1 MERLE
6 TRKINGHTYYYYS
19 KWSWVDGKCRRVW
32 QKYLGKLEDW
42 APSIG
47 TAPRALY
54 AEVFGFGLP
63 AALWLELQRQ
73 QIVQAVDE
81 LCPKR
86 AQGLS
91 IGEYL
96 AIAAVNRAADPV
108 SKNAMWDW
116 FNSSALRRLLPAAD
130 RAALSSQRFR
140 DHMDS
145 IEQTRIPDIW
155 KRLLGDCLRR
165 EAIEPQQVC
174 HDGTNFY
181 TFSGTFNSHCEIARR
196 GKNKQGRSNL
206 RQVSYAVFCSKEEQI
221 PLYFDV
227 YPGNRNDVPEFASM
241 VERFSDFL
249 GTLRHS
255 DSPSGKPNVTLVFD
269 KGNNSATNI
278 ALLDRQGLDFVG
290 SVKPDEHKEV
300 AAISNKDNRFTA
312 CRGDELTQVKAFREE
327 KHVYGR
333 SRTMVVCFNQR
344 LFTQQ
349 WLTLN
354 NDITKALEKLEELRR
369 RLDDRAKGLIKGGKA
384 PSVAA
389 LEKKVAAILSRQF
402 LKSIVTVVINPTGP
416 TLSFEVDTRRVEEV
430 ADTYLGK
437 NLLITT
443 RSEWS
448 NEEIIQAYHG
458 QYVVEHLFRQMKD
471 RSHGSWWPLHHWT
484 TQKIWV
490 HGLYCT
496 IAALLHALLRRR
508 TRQAG
513 LQVCHKRLIE
523 ELQGIQEVVNV
534 FKRPGRGKTNQSQ
547 TVLTKCSEVQQRLVE
562 ILNLKEALTDCAPVQ
577 GKESNRVSPW

>member
-6 TRKINGHTYYYYS
+6 TKKINGHTYYYYS
-19 KWSWVDGKCRRVW
+19 KWAWVDGKCRRVW

-47 TAPRALY
+47 TAPKTLY

-73 QIVQAVDE
+73 QIVQAINE

-91 IGEYL
+91 TGEYL
-96 AIAAVNRAADPV
+96 AIAAVNRACEPV

-116 FNSSALRRLLPAAD
+116 FNGSVLRRLLPSAD
-130 RAALSSQRFR
+130 RAALSSQRFW
-140 DHMDS
+140 DHMDG
-145 IEQTRIPDIW
+145 IEQKRIPEIW
-155 KRLLGDCLRR
+155 KRLVGDCLRR

-174 HDGTNFY
+174 YDGTNFY
-181 TFSGTFNSHCEIARR
+181 TFIGTFNSHCEIARR

-249 GTLRHS
+249 GTFTHR
-255 DSPSGKPNVTLVFD
+255 DSIDDKANVTLVFD
-269 KGNNSATNI
+269 KGNNSAKNI
-278 ALLDRQGLDFVG
+278 ALLDTQELHFVG
-290 SVKPDEHKEV
+290 SVKLDEHKEF
-300 AAISNKDNRFTA
+300 AAISNKDSRFAA
-312 CRGDELTQVKAFREE
+312 CQAEDLSQVKAFRDE
-327 KHVYGR
+327 KQVYGKL
-333 SRTMVVCFNQR
+333 RTMVVCFNQR

-354 NDITKALEKLEELRR
+354 NDIAKALERLEELRG

-384 PSVAA
+384 PTVAG
-389 LEKKVAAILSRQF
+389 LEKKIAAILSRPF
-402 LKSIVTVVINPTGP
+402 LKSIVTVVINPAGP
-416 TLSFEVDTRRVEEV
+416 TLSFAVNTKRVEEV

-437 NLLITT
+437 KLLITT

-471 RSHGSWWPLHHWT
+471 RTHGSWWPLHHWT

-513 LQVCHKRLIE
+513 LQVCHERLID

-534 FKRPGRGKTNQSQ
+534 FKRPGRGKTNPSQ
-547 TVLTKCSEVQQRLVE
+547 TVLTKCGEVQQRLVE
-562 ILNLKEALTDCAPVQ
+562 ILNLKEALPDCAPV
-577 GKESNRVSPW
+577 